1 MIATP
6 GCLKYEVSSLVWEE
20 ASSPPQLLE
29 TNLAPSETASFSA
42 MPRSESLAEV
52 ASTRTM
58 LQFGQTALTM
68 SMSRASSPAQ
78 PLSLVGSEVV
88 EPVWL
93 TCLKQPL
100 ALVQADRP

>member
-1 MIATP
+1 MATP
-6 GCLKYEVSSLVWEE
+6 GCLKYWVSSPVWAEDSE
-20 ASSPPQLLE
+20 PPQLLE
-29 TNLAPSETASFSA
+29 TTLAPSATASFSA
-42 MPRSESLAEV
+42 VPRSESFAEF

-68 SMSRASSPAQ
+68 SRSRASSPAQ
-78 PLSLVGSEVV
+78 PVSLVGSEVV